1 MTVSSSCLRL
11 LGLTFLL
18 QSLVCFTFR
27 PAGYHGK
34 PSQELLDSL
43 HVTRYQSSKAAL
55 SFADYQ
61 AGSCSRLQENVEQL
75 LLQGSGSSSGRGRL
89 GKLLF
94 A

>member
-1 MTVSSSCLRL
+1 LRL
-11 LGLTFLL
+11 PFLL
-18 QSLVCFTFR
+18 FFGSFTCCCC
-27 PAGYHGK
+27 PAGFHGK
-34 PSQELLDSL
+34 PGQELLDSL

-61 AGSCSRLQENVEQL
+61 SGSCSRLQEDVEQL
-75 LLQGSGSSSGRGRL
+75 LLHGSGSSSRGRL

>member
-1 MTVSSSCLRL
+1 LLPSIKRFCL
-11 LGLTFLL
+11 
-18 QSLVCFTFR
+18 CCW
-27 PAGYHGK
+27 PAGFHGK

-61 AGSCSRLQENVEQL
+61 AGNHSRLQEDVEQL
-75 LLQGSGSSSGRGRL
+75 LLTGSGSSSRGRL